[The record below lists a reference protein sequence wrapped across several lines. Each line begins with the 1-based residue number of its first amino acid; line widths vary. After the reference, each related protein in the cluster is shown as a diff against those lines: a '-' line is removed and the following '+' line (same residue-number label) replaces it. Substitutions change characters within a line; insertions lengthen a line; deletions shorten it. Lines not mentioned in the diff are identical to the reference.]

1 MSNKSVEHEHA
12 ETPVKPKK
20 RNSTKKEKVGDKKKP
35 EMKKTKKENN
45 KELKSSKPSEET
57 QTESNKTNEKVD
69 INEEAKEESSKTN
82 EKVDINE
89 ETKEESSKTNE
100 KGKDIN
106 EETKAESSKTNEKG
120 KDINEESKAESSKT
134 KTKLFVATPC
144 YNGMVNVKY
153 MQSVMNLQLVLL
165 NNDIEFQYYTIPF
178 DSLIPRAR
186 NACITRFMST
196 DCTHL
201 IFIDSDIEF
210 SPIDVVKMIN
220 MDKDVLGG
228 CYSKKAIDF
237 SSIHKNF
244 DKVENTMELVQ
255 SAGKYTFNFK
265 PTESHKIENGCIEVL
280 DAPIGFLLIKRNV
293 ITKMIE
299 AYPEREYINDVA
311 PYNIK
316 DDDKFYDFFPSS
328 TYKEEDGINRYLSE
342 DYGFCRLWQNIK
354 GEIYIDLTISL
365 NHIGQFIYC
374 GNPMTF
380 LRYNENVS
388 LK

>member
-1 MSNKSVEHEHA
+1 MSDKSVVEHE
-12 ETPVKPKK
+12 PVKPKK
-20 RNSTKKEKVGDKKKP
+20 RNSTKKEKVVDKKKP

-69 INEEAKEESSKTN
+69 INEETKAESNKTN

-89 ETKEESSKTNE
+89 ETKAASSKTNE

-106 EETKAESSKTNEKG
+106 KETKAESSKTNENG
-120 KDINEESKAESSKT
+120 KYINEDSKAESSKT

-237 SSIHKNF
+237 NSIHKNF

-280 DAPIGFLLIKRNV
+280 DAPTGFLLIKKNV

-328 TYKEEDGINRYLSE
+328 TYKEEDGTNRYLSE